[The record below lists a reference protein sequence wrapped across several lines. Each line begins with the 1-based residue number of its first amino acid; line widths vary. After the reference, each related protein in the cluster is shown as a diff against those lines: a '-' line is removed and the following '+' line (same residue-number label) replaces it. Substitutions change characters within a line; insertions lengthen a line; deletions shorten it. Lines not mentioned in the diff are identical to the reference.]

1 MGKLNCF
8 NPITR
13 SNAKTN
19 FQIFEVVLT
28 VILLGEFLN

>member
-8 NPITR
+8 SPITR

-19 FQIFEVVLT
+19 FQFEVVLT

>member
-1 MGKLNCF
+1 MEKLNYF

-19 FQIFEVVLT
+19 FQIFEVALT
-28 VILLGEFLN
+28 VIHLGEFLN